1 VDSPLSCDILVIGGG
16 PAGSTA
22 AALLAKRG
30 RDVVLLEKDEH
41 PRFHIGESLLPCNV
55 AIFERLGI
63 HDTIR
68 AMGVFKPGAE
78 FISDETGQAVA
89 FNFETGVDRNFTYSY
104 QVRRSQ
110 FDAALFDNAQRS
122 GARTMERTRVVEVL
136 LSKDLHDPSRARV
149 IARQEDGTLHSF
161 APRFVLDASGRDTFM
176 ANRLRNKKTDKHN
189 NTAAVY
195 GHFRRVK
202 CRTEGDMAGCISVH
216 LTQDGWFWVIPLQ
229 HEIVSIGF
237 VGTQAAFK
245 TRRSSLQDFL
255 FDRIRLSRTLTERMQ
270 DAELASEVMTAGNY
284 SYRVRDS
291 WGEGYMMI
299 GDAFAFIDPLFSSG
313 VMLAMTGGELGAEV
327 AHVWL
332 DDPIAG
338 RKLAQRSERRLC
350 RAMDRLCWLI
360 YRINN
365 PVLRSM
371 LMAPRNVFRMR
382 DGLVSLLAGNLDFRW
397 EFTIPVLAFRT
408 IYYLLSVAGWLG
420 LRPGQVPTATVA
432 ENKGRL
438 REARG
443 DKAVS
448 GQPCEATAGHIPV
461 DQ

>member
-1 VDSPLSCDILVIGGG
+1 MDAPVSCDVLVIGGG

-22 AALLAKRG
+22 AALLAKDG
-30 RDVVLLEKDEH
+30 RDVVLLEKDAH

-63 HDTIR
+63 HDAIR

-78 FISDETGQAVA
+78 FISDETGEGVA
-89 FNFETGVDRNFTYSY
+89 FNFATGIDRNFTYSY

-122 GARTMERTRVVEVL
+122 GAQAMERTHVVEVVL
-136 LSKDLHDPSRARV
+136 PKDHSHTSRAHV
-149 IARQEDGTLHSF
+149 IARQEDGTLHFF

-176 ANRLRNKKTDKHN
+176 ANRLRNKKTDKRN
-189 NTAAVY
+189 NTAAIY
-195 GHFRRVK
+195 GHFRHVK

-229 HEIVSIGF
+229 HETVSVGF

-245 TRRSSLQDFL
+245 TRHGSLQDFL
-255 FDRIRLSRTLTERMQ
+255 FDRIRQSRTLSERMQ
-270 DAELASEVMTAGNY
+270 EAELVSEVMTAGNY
-284 SYRVRDS
+284 SYRVRGS

-332 DDPIAG
+332 DDPAAG

-382 DGLVSLLAGNLDFRW
+382 DGLVSLLSGNLDFRR
-397 EFTIPVLAFRT
+397 EFRIAVLAFRT
-408 IYYLLSVAGWLG
+408 IYYLLFVANRLVLRPRQVSSGAIEGSTGRLG
-420 LRPGQVPTATVA
+420 LT
-432 ENKGRL
+432 
-438 REARG
+438 
-443 DKAVS
+443 
-448 GQPCEATAGHIPV
+448 
-461 DQ
+461 